1 MSSPICG
8 TAWKDKYVLTAIA
21 YENVSQHNECTTT
34 QWMYHNTMNVSQH
47 NECTT
52 TQWMYHNTINVPQHN
67 ECTTKLRTHGIPNG
81 VTTSL

>member
-21 YENVSQHNECTTT
+21 YVNVPQHNECTTT
-34 QWMYHNTMNVSQH
+34 QWMYHNTMN
-47 NECTT
+47 E
-52 TQWMYHNTINVPQHN
+52 PQHN